1 MFRDQ
6 AQRSK
11 ACLTLLTLLGLERF
25 WNERPTNEALEVLD
39 AKALSSGELVY
50 LQAALDIWNPGS
62 GHAEIGEALR
72 HLDTACAQALWTLLF
87 AISAGPNAIDAWIE
101 ERVAA

>member
-6 AQRSK
+6 AQRAE
-11 ACLTLLTLLGLERF
+11 ACQTLLTQLGLERF
-25 WNERPTNEALEVLD
+25 WDERPTNEAFEVLD

-72 HLDTACAQALWTLLF
+72 HLDISCSQALWTLLF
-87 AISAGPNAIDAWIE
+87 AISAGPNTIDAWIE
-101 ERVAA
+101 ERKAA